1 MLRSANPAS
10 SRPLRLRYPA
20 GVVSDQNL
28 SAQVPPPGAH
38 GGDSWSLAKALKV
51 DPAQI
56 IDLSAS
62 MNPFAPPV
70 SDIVARIALDRP
82 EVIGRYPDER
92 EATKAL
98 VDALDVDT
106 DCLILTNGRSEA
118 ISLVAAIEVTG
129 NVVDPEF
136 SLYERHLRHRTSGAP
151 RWRSNPSN
159 PTGLLADISDSAH
172 VWDEAFFPI
181 ATGTWTRG
189 DLASWRLGSLTKLW
203 SCPGLRLGFVI
214 APTPEQADSVRRLQ
228 PRWSVNS
235 LALAALPELLELTDL
250 PKWRESIRTLRIE
263 FMSRLIELGFVV
275 HDTDSN
281 WLLVHRAGLREALAS
296 HLVLVRDCTSFGLD
310 GVARVALP
318 KPEQMEE
325 VLRAFEIV
333 GP

>member
-1 MLRSANPAS
+1 
-10 SRPLRLRYPA
+10 
-20 GVVSDQNL
+20 
-28 SAQVPPPGAH
+28 
-38 GGDSWSLAKALKV
+38 
-51 DPAQI
+51 
-56 IDLSAS
+56 

-82 EVIGRYPDER
+82 EVIGRYPDEH

-98 VDALDVDT
+98 VDALDIDAE
-106 DCLILTNGRSEA
+106 CLVLTNGASEA

-129 NVVDPEF
+129 DVATPEF
-136 SLYERHLRHRTSGAP
+136 SLYERHLRHRISGAP

-159 PTGLLADISDSAH
+159 PSGLLAEVSDSAH

-189 DLASWRLGSLTKLW
+189 DLASWRLGSLTKVW

-214 APTPEQADSVRRLQ
+214 APTPEQAESVRRLQ
-228 PRWSVNS
+228 PRWSVNALS
-235 LALAALPELLELTDL
+235 LAALPELLELTNL
-250 PKWRESIRTLRIE
+250 PKWSESIRTLRVE
-263 FMSRLIELGFVV
+263 FMTRLIELGFVV

-296 HLVLVRDCTSFGLD
+296 HLLLVRDCTSFGLE

-318 KPEQMEE
+318 NPEQMEQ